1 MCKLITGNATRLLSR
16 ATAGMLI
23 LLVTAAYGM
32 PPAHSEESDT
42 QAIKDLIA
50 NYAAALN
57 AEPINMKL
65 LSQVWLNSPEDSFI
79 HPLGHEHGW
88 EAIKKN
94 FYENVMEKLFNE
106 RKLTVRDINVH
117 VHGDSA
123 WAEFYWHFVA
133 KSRQGGSTVETNGRE
148 TQIYRKL
155 DDGHWALVHVH
166 YSGMPPAPNRA
177 PYSTQ

>member
-1 MCKLITGNATRLLSR
+1 
-16 ATAGMLI
+16 MLV

-32 PPAHSEESDT
+32 SPAHSEESDT

-88 EAIKKN
+88 EQIKQN
-94 FYENVMEKLFNE
+94 LYENIMEKLFSE
-106 RKLTVRDINVH
+106 RKLTVREINIH
-117 VHGDSA
+117 AYGDAA
-123 WAEFYWHFVA
+123 WSEFYWHFVA

-155 DDGHWALVHVH
+155 DDGRWALVHVH
-166 YSGMPPAPNRA
+166 YSGMPPAPNR
-177 PYSTQ
+177 PSSSTQ